1 MSRIIA
7 LDYGLKRTGVAVT
20 DPLKIIA
27 TSLETIESSSLLKFL
42 ESYFLNEKVELLI
55 IGDPK
60 HLNNSPMEF
69 SKNVNSVIREI
80 NIKFP
85 SLKIIRVDERFSS
98 KMAQQA
104 ILESGVNKKRRR
116 DKALIDKISAV
127 IILQNYLESIH

>member
-42 ESYFLNEKVELLI
+42 ELYFLNEKVELLI

-80 NIKFP
+80 NLKFP
-85 SLKIIRVDERFSS
+85 SLKIIRVDERYSS

-116 DKALIDKISAV
+116 DKALVDKISAV
-127 IILQNYLESIH
+127 IILQNYLESIQ

>member
-20 DPLKIIA
+20 DPLRIIA
-27 TSLETIESSSLLKFL
+27 TSLDTVESILLLQFL
-42 ESYFLNEKVELLI
+42 ADYFKKEKVETLV

-60 HLNNSPMEF
+60 HLDNSPMEF
-69 SKNVNSVIREI
+69 SKNVNKIISEI
-80 NIKFP
+80 SEKFP
-85 SLKIIRVDERFSS
+85 TLKIVKTDERFTS

-116 DKALIDKISAV
+116 DKALVDKISAV
-127 IILQNYLESIH
+127 IILQNYLESIQ